1 MKFFSKKFLGAIL
14 MLSLPLAI
22 GFAVAAIAQE
32 TEPATSN
39 FKFQATWPTSPMG
52 TDIMGE
58 ENPTLAVGIK
68 YLYEWGVGLGG
79 VAVFIALI
87 MAGFEYITS
96 IGNPSKMQDAFNR
109 IRDAV
114 IGLVILLS
122 SYAVLNVVGINLK
135 ELKIDVF
142 KPDPMDTLTTN
153 CTSEKG
159 QPAPDCC
166 KMENGEKKT
175 GCNDADWTCVGAS
188 ASANKSGYCQSN
200 VNKAECG
207 KIILT
212 FDNENQT
219 TIEGTEEQQID
230 PGKTLKSM
238 VKYTTKNEK
247 CYDPGSTDA
256 NDPSK
261 NPACSCGVQL
271 FTKTMVAGSE
281 SVNSKKCGNVYVQI
295 VFENKG
301 LELFSNSSDIVCVM
315 MTK

>member
-1 MKFFSKKFLGAIL
+1 MKFFSKKFLGAVL

-109 IRDAV
+109 IRDAI

-142 KPDPMDTLTTN
+142 KPDPMDTLMTN
-153 CTSEKG
+153 CTSQEG
-159 QPAPDCC
+159 QDAPECC
-166 KMENGEKKT
+166 KMENGNPKANCDDK
-175 GCNDADWTCVGAS
+175 DWTCKNGTCKQKTKTADCKEIIVTLKDGTPMNIGT
-188 ASANKSGYCQSN
+188 NKETIPATNGIKSMKTISTDGKDCFDSITN
-200 VNKAECG
+200 NNKDMPVCNCGLYLYTKSSVETGGDTQECG
-207 KIILT
+207 S
-212 FDNENQT
+212 NN
-219 TIEGTEEQQID
+219 
-230 PGKTLKSM
+230 PYS
-238 VKYTTKNEK
+238 V
-247 CYDPGSTDA
+247 A
-256 NDPSK
+256 N
-261 NPACSCGVQL
+261 NYQL
-271 FTKTMVAGSE
+271 QPFLNAFT
-281 SVNSKKCGNVYVQI
+281 
-295 VFENKG
+295 
-301 LELFSNSSDIVCVM
+301 IVCVQ
-315 MTK
+315 KYEPPKQ